1 MRNDKIKEEM
11 QQLELSIKK
20 LSQEEIEQLVKLQ
33 IACR

>member
-11 QQLELSIKK
+11 QKLESNIKNLS
-20 LSQEEIEQLVKLQ
+20 LEEMEQLVKLQ